1 MNSYKQFCQNHPY
14 LNVLIILSIASLIGI
29 AAEYIINGD
38 FIGSGFYTAS
48 FLTLLAL
55 LRVRRERKNLKP
67 KEKSEYYVE
76 DEKDKIGK

>member
-14 LNVLIILSIASLIGI
+14 LNVLISLFIASLIGI
-29 AAEYIINGD
+29 AIEYIINRD

-55 LRVRRERKNLKP
+55 LRVRRERKNLKS
-67 KEKSEYYVE
+67 KENSEYEAE
-76 DEKDKIGK
+76 DEIGK

>member
-14 LNVLIILSIASLIGI
+14 LNVLISLSIASLIGI

-48 FLTLLAL
+48 F
-55 LRVRRERKNLKP
+55 
-67 KEKSEYYVE
+67 
-76 DEKDKIGK
+76 

>member
-1 MNSYKQFCQNHPY
+1 MNFYKKFYQKHPY
-14 LNVLIILSIASLIGI
+14 LNVLISLTMASLIGI
-29 AAEYIINGD
+29 AIEYFINRD
-38 FIGSGFYTAS
+38 FIGSGFYTAA
-48 FLTLLAL
+48 FLTLLEL